1 METFFILCYNTIAIL
16 HRNIPNMLTRF
27 TGAFAKD
34 NINITEM
41 SNKTKGDYAY
51 AIFDVDSAITEESVQ
66 HIIDIEGVLKVRVV
80 K

>member
-1 METFFILCYNTIAIL
+1 
-16 HRNIPNMLTRF
+16 
-27 TGAFAKD
+27 
-34 NINITEM
+34 M